1 MAETKKTANAA
12 RAQDND
18 LERLLFTEQDI
29 AEMNARLGA
38 QISKDFGPLVEA
50 GKKLILVPILK
61 GSIMFAADLAR
72 QITLPAE
79 LEFMKVSSYGGGAKT
94 SGEIKVHLD
103 IFNDDLA
110 DAIVLIVEDI
120 VDSGRTLSRL
130 TQMLGNRGAYKVA
143 TVTMMDKPC
152 RREVPFTPD
161 YVGFTIPDG
170 FVVGYGL
177 DYDQQYRTLPYIGIL
192 KPEIYTK

>member
-1 MAETKKTANAA
+1 MSNTTELRRKEE
-12 RAQDND
+12 ND
-18 LERLLFTEQDI
+18 LERLLFTAEDL

-38 QISKDFGPLVEA
+38 RISADFAPLIAA
-50 GKKLILVPILK
+50 GKKLIFVPILK

-72 QITLPAE
+72 ALTVPAE
-79 LEFMKVSSYGGGAKT
+79 LEFMKVSSYGAAAKT
-94 SGEIKVHLD
+94 SGEIKINLD
-103 IFNDDLA
+103 LNRDDLE

-130 TQMLGNRGAYKVA
+130 TQMLSHRGAYKVS
-143 TVTMMDKPC
+143 TVTMLDKPC
-152 RREVPFTPD
+152 RREVAFTPD

-177 DYDQQYRTLPYIGIL
+177 DFDQKYRTLPYIGIL
-192 KPEIYTK
+192 KPEIYS